1 MGAHHLADAEPAR
14 LTRVA
19 GRGALV
25 ASTALALT
33 GSGAGL
39 ALAHTDPG
47 DGHGGGSGH
56 GSGHGSGNGSGHG
69 SEHRVASSAAATCD
83 PELASRLA
91 DGLLGDLG
99 LTSSPEQLCAAS
111 PDGQSSPPQGSSG
124 QTSSGQD
131 SSTQGSS
138 DQGTSSSTAPTGSDS
153 TPAPAPAAR
162 TAAAPATP
170 TNPVDIPPAP
180 GETKVIDL
188 PDRPSGHS
196 GRRT

>member
-1 MGAHHLADAEPAR
+1 MGAHHLADTEPAR

-39 ALAHTDPG
+39 ALAHTDHG

-56 GSGHGSGNGSGHG
+56 GSGHGNGHGNG
-69 SEHRVASSAAATCD
+69 HRVASSAAATCD

-99 LTSSPEQLCAAS
+99 LTSSPEQLCAGS
-111 PDGQSSPPQGSSG
+111 SGSDGQSSSRQGSSG
-124 QTSSGQD
+124 QSSSGHGSPD
-131 SSTQGSS
+131 QGSS
-138 DQGTSSSTAPTGSDS
+138 DQGSTASTAPSGSHA

-180 GETKVIDL
+180 GEVKTIDL

>member
-1 MGAHHLADAEPAR
+1 MGAHHLADTEPAR

-56 GSGHGSGNGSGHG
+56 GSGHGNGHGNG
-69 SEHRVASSAAATCD
+69 HRVASSAAATCD

-99 LTSSPEQLCAAS
+99 LTSSPEQLCA
-111 PDGQSSPPQGSSG
+111 GSSG
-124 QTSSGQD
+124 GESSSRQGSPDQSSSGH
-131 SSTQGSS
+131 GSS
-138 DQGTSSSTAPTGSDS
+138 DQGSSASSAPGGSDS
-153 TPAPAPAAR
+153 TPTPAPAR
-162 TAAAPATP
+162 TAAAPAMP

-180 GETKVIDL
+180 GEVKTIDL

>member
-1 MGAHHLADAEPAR
+1 MGAHHLVDAETAR

-39 ALAHTDPG
+39 ALAHPDHDPG
-47 DGHGGGSGH
+47 DGRDAGGSGH
-56 GSGHGSGNGSGHG
+56 DSG
-69 SEHRVASSAAATCD
+69 HRVASSAAATCD
-83 PELASRLA
+83 PEVASRLA

-99 LTSSPEQLCAAS
+99 LTSSPDELCAGSTSGHGRGSA
-111 PDGQSSPPQGSSG
+111 DQDSSGQGSSG
-124 QTSSGQD
+124 QGSSGQNP
-131 SSTQGSS
+131 SRG
-138 DQGTSSSTAPTGSDS
+138 TAPSGSGS
-153 TPAPAPAAR
+153 TTPAAPAR

-188 PDRPSGHS
+188 PARPSGHS
-196 GRRT
+196 GRT

>member
-56 GSGHGSGNGSGHG
+56 GSEDGSG
-69 SEHRVASSAAATCD
+69 HRVASSAAATCD
-83 PELASRLA
+83 PEIASRLA

-99 LTSSPEQLCAAS
+99 LTSSPEQLCAAATGS
-111 PDGQSSPPQGSSG
+111 PGSSGQGSSG
-124 QTSSGQD
+124 QGPSG
-131 SSTQGSS
+131 QGSS
-138 DQGTSSSTAPTGSDS
+138 DQGSSDHGSSSSAPTGSAS
-153 TPAPAPAAR
+153 TPAPAPAR
-162 TAAAPATP
+162 AATAPATP

-188 PDRPSGHS
+188 PDRPTGHS
-196 GRRT
+196 GRQA

>member
-1 MGAHHLADAEPAR
+1 MGAHHLADTEPAR
-14 LTRVA
+14 FTRVA

-47 DGHGGGSGH
+47 DGHGS
-56 GSGHGSGNGSGHG
+56 GSGHGSGNG
-69 SEHRVASSAAATCD
+69 HRVASAAATCD
-83 PELASRLA
+83 PEVASRLA

-99 LTSSPEQLCAAS
+99 LTSSPEELCAGTTS
-111 PDGQSSPPQGSSG
+111 GHGQGSSG
-124 QTSSGQD
+124 QGSSGQY
-131 SSTQGSS
+131 SSGQGSS
-138 DQGTSSSTAPTGSDS
+138 GHDSSGQNPSQN
-153 TPAPAPAAR
+153 PAPSGSGSATTAAPAR

-188 PDRPSGHS
+188 PARPSGHS
-196 GRRT
+196 GRT